1 MKIKSTKLSTNLLLI
16 VAHPDD
22 ETYLGVGLLRANAL
36 SGGVNTVLCGTCG
49 EKGTS
54 HLKKP
59 VAKTALKAIR
69 CREISS
75 VCQGIPR
82 TKLFISHYRDGGLAH
97 DKAKFLRE
105 ARKIATKVKPNL
117 IVSFGR
123 DGITGH
129 FDHVACGAVART
141 IAKSLK
147 VPFLAFTYPTKYH
160 ATMPNWLKGRRHSP
174 HYQKIVAYRKPK
186 LHIKVDPKWKLKMLR
201 KHVSQLDHKNP
212 YHPVPVKIAK
222 HFLANEYFG

>member
-1 MKIKSTKLSTNLLLI
+1 MI

-22 ETYLGVGLLRANAL
+22 ETYLGVGLLQANAA

-59 VAKTALKAIR
+59 VAKTALKEIR
-69 CREISS
+69 CREIRA
-75 VCQGIPR
+75 VCKEIPR
-82 TKLFISHYRDGGLAH
+82 TKVYIGRHRDGKLAH

-105 ARKIATKVKPNL
+105 ARNLAKKVQPGL
-117 IVSFGR
+117 IVSFGK

-129 FDHVACGAVART
+129 FDHVVCGAIART
-141 IAKSLK
+141 IAKSLR
-147 VPFLAFTYPTKYH
+147 VPLLVFTYPTKYH
-160 ATMPNWLKGRRHSP
+160 ATMPNWLKGRRKSP
-174 HYQKIVAYRKPK
+174 HYQNIVAYRQPK
-186 LHIKVDPKWKLKMLR
+186 LHIKVEPTWKLRMLR
-201 KHVSQLDHKNP
+201 KHVSQLDHTNP
-212 YHPVPVKIAK
+212 YHPVPKRVAK

>member
-1 MKIKSTKLSTNLLLI
+1 MKTITFPQRLLMM

-22 ETYLGVGLLRANAL
+22 ETYLGVGLLRVNAL

-54 HLKKP
+54 HLQKP
-59 VAKTALKAIR
+59 VSKAVLKSIR
-69 CREISS
+69 CREIRS
-75 VCQGIPR
+75 VCKAIPR
-82 TKLFISHYRDGGLAH
+82 TKVYIGHHPDGKLAH
-97 DKAKFLRE
+97 DKVIFLRE
-105 ARKIATKVKPNL
+105 ARRLANKIQPSL

-147 VPFLAFTYPTKYH
+147 VPMLVFTYPTKYH
-160 ATMPNWLKGRRHSP
+160 ATMPNWLKGRRKSP
-174 HYQKIVAYRKPK
+174 HYQHIAAYHQPK
-186 LHIKVDPKWKLKMLR
+186 LHIKVEPTWKLRMLR
-201 KHVSQLDHKNP
+201 KHASQLSHDNP
-212 YHPVPVKIAK
+212 YHPVPKRVAK
-222 HFLANEYFG
+222 HFLANEYYG